1 MNARKAFHYFGV
13 RKLVHLMHPLFAQFW
28 VQIVQQPS
36 ASCATMSLPPHMDVD
51 VPPSLQSLM
60 GSLLADFEAYL
71 RRRGF
76 GGTRV
81 PKRDGG
87 NHVTA
92 WWLHVPLRAEAP
104 TKSRVVYGETVH
116 DAVNSTPHLWAQA
129 KVDYRQEAVLLL
141 REFMEARVRVV
152 DKPPF
157 ASTTP
162 ANKPPSALAAVADK
176 PPSALTAVAD
186 FHGWGE
192 GYLSFRCGDAILP
205 RRRPTDVEPEGW
217 AYGLN
222 LASGSVPG
230 WYPPELVNTTLPALV
245 I

>member
-1 MNARKAFHYFGV
+1 
-13 RKLVHLMHPLFAQFW
+13 
-28 VQIVQQPS
+28 
-36 ASCATMSLPPHMDVD
+36 MSLLPQHQDVD
-51 VPPSLQSLM
+51 VPPVLQSLM

-76 GGTRV
+76 VGTRV

-104 TKSRVVYGETVH
+104 TKSRAVYGETIY
-116 DAVNSTPHLWAQA
+116 DAVNNTPHLWAQA
-129 KVDYRQEAVLLL
+129 KVDYRTEAVLLL
-141 REFMEARVRVV
+141 REFMEERVR
-152 DKPPF
+152 
-157 ASTTP
+157 
-162 ANKPPSALAAVADK
+162 LADTSPRAQTIMADK
-176 PPSALTAVAD
+176 PPRALTAVAD

-205 RRRPTDVEPEGW
+205 RRRPADVEPEGW

-222 LASGSVPG
+222 LALGSEPG
-230 WYPPELVNTTLPALV
+230 WYPPTFVR
-245 I
+245 

>member
-1 MNARKAFHYFGV
+1 M
-13 RKLVHLMHPLFAQFW
+13 HLLFAQFW
-28 VQIVQQPS
+28 AQIVKQLS
-36 ASCATMSLPPHMDVD
+36 ASCATMSLPQHVDVD
-51 VPPSLQSLM
+51 VPPALQSLM
-60 GSLLADFEAYL
+60 GSLLADFEAHL

-76 GGTRV
+76 VGTRV

-104 TKSRVVYGETVH
+104 TKSRVVYGETIH

-129 KVDYRQEAVLLL
+129 KVDYRQEAVFLLQ
-141 REFMEARVRVV
+141 EFMEERARVA
-152 DKPPF
+152 DTPPS
-157 ASTTP
+157 ALTIM
-162 ANKPPSALAAVADK
+162 AHKPPSALAAVADK

-192 GYLSFRCGDAILP
+192 GYLSVRCGDAILP

-222 LASGSVPG
+222 LASDSSVPG
-230 WYPPELVNTTLPALV
+230 WYPPTFVN
-245 I
+245 